1 MAQRVYA
8 TAADYYDFI
17 GGDLPMTD
25 PPAPAEGEE
34 PVEPEPIDDADL
46 NARLR
51 RASATIDGLT
61 RRSVYDVDED
71 GYPTDQDIADAFRDM
86 TCAQV
91 AWWDD
96 TDDVTGA
103 GSQAGTFSIGSV
115 SIGAAGRTTGNGAPN
130 AAASRISP
138 EAVEIGVNAGLITA
152 VTAHL

>member
-8 TAADYYDFI
+8 TLGDYEQFTD
-17 GGDLPMTD
+17 GDH
-25 PPAPAEGEE
+25 EE
-34 PVEPEPIDDADL
+34 ESDEVI
-46 NARLR
+46 NAKLR
-51 RASATIDGLT
+51 RASIVVDGLT
-61 RRSVYDVDED
+61 RRSVYAVDED
-71 GYPTDQDIADAFRDM
+71 GYPTDPDIADAFRDM

-115 SIGAAGRTTGNGAPN
+115 SIGASGRTTGNGAPN
-130 AAASRISP
+130 AAASRIAP

-152 VTAHL
+152 VTAHS